1 MKTFVKFSLIASK
14 VTVLQIRFNPKKNAP
29 GISKQPAVVNRHFK
43 LNPKIFSK
51 TDDIR
56 PSN

>member
-1 MKTFVKFSLIASK
+1 MSQKLKGRGQPI
-14 VTVLQIRFNPKKNAP
+14 TVLQIRFNPKKNAP